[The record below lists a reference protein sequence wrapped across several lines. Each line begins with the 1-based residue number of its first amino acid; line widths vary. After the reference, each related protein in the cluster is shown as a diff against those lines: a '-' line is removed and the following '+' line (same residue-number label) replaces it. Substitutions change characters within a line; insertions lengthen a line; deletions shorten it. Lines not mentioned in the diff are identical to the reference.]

1 MYKTLLGILIA
12 VFVIAG
18 AGCDSGGLTQ
28 GRTLVVDLLS
38 VARALGRDESMT
50 RQMEQAR
57 KQLNDQLTRIGNEL
71 EQKLREKET
80 ELSGSPDAK
89 KEESKKQLE
98 ELTLQ
103 ANLQLR
109 QTRQLANRKALL
121 FRDSLVEEFRNEV
134 MTVAGRIARERVPR
148 PYSPQTAN
156 CCGIPATSILPTR
169 SSACCVRG
177 KRKPTSSRKPA
188 APSKKR
194 LRINPATR
202 EHDTARPLHPD

>member
-134 MTVAGRIARERVPR
+134 MTVAGRIARERGAAAILAADSELLW
-148 PYSPQTAN
+148 YSSDIDITDEVIGVLRARKAQTDIESETGRAVEET
-156 CCGIPATSILPTR
+156 AQD
-169 SSACCVRG
+169 
-177 KRKPTSSRKPA
+177 KPGDA
-188 APSKKR
+188 
-194 LRINPATR
+194 
-202 EHDTARPLHPD
+202 